1 MSVEGH
7 GLLTPATW
15 QLQAPL
21 PDPLRR
27 GALASAPVGIA
38 ALIQLV
44 TDEAVWGGIAT
55 ASLLAGFV
63 AFAAPARVR
72 TTWQLIFAPVI
83 GFTGALGVLSTNPAG
98 LAILGM
104 TLCGIAG
111 GYCVAVSPR
120 LGVAGMMAVL
130 AFLLGQGFQL
140 DPVDAPRALLAGIA
154 GGLVQALLSASIWML
169 SDRTVESPGIV
180 ERARAARGLLAE
192 NLTLSSL
199 SLRHALRWGV
209 ALGVAVAIYRLV
221 DLQGHG
227 YWVPLTVLFVLKPS
241 TDDTWERV
249 AMRTAG
255 TIAGLVLAT
264 ALAEALGASPLPV
277 AIALAIAAMFA
288 YALLALEYALF
299 TAAITV
305 FVVLLTDSLGEGA
318 FEAAD
323 QRAVATV
330 LGIAVAATAI
340 AVPLGRYG
348 SNSVTSGEL

>member
-1 MSVEGH
+1 MSVEGR
-7 GLLTPATW
+7 GLLAPATW

-27 GALASAPVGIA
+27 GALAAAPVGIA
-38 ALIQLV
+38 SLIQLA
-44 TDEAVWGGIAT
+44 TDDAVWGGIAT

-63 AFAAPARVR
+63 AFDAPARVR
-72 TTWQLIFAPVI
+72 TIWQLIFAPVI
-83 GFTGALGVLSTNPAG
+83 GVTGALGVLSTDPAG
-98 LAILGM
+98 VAIAGM

-130 AFLLGQGFQL
+130 AFLLGQGFLL

-154 GGLVQALLSASIWML
+154 GGLVQAVLSAGVWML
-169 SDRTVESPGIV
+169 WGGGSESPGIV

-192 NLTLSSL
+192 NLTLNSPSL
-199 SLRHALRWGV
+199 QHALRWGV
-209 ALGVAVAIYRLV
+209 ALGIAVAIYRLV

-227 YWVPLTVLFVLKPS
+227 YWIPLTVLFVLKP
-241 TDDTWERV
+241 TTNDTWERV

-255 TIAGLVLAT
+255 TIAGLVVAT
-264 ALAEALGASPLPV
+264 ALAEALGASPVPV

-323 QRAVATV
+323 QRAVATL
-330 LGIAVAATAI
+330 LGIAVAAVAI
-340 AVPLGRYG
+340 LVSARDRE
-348 SNSVTSGEL
+348 VTTVM